1 MRHVPQPSHG
11 KKICTGRPTRGSMRP
26 LLASA
31 TVRGPPARSEGSSS
45 SSPLVN
51 TMRSSQSPPVNQSR
65 ADHRREPHALL
76 PWAHWRGRQLA
87 ALWTVLWFCGL
98 IAASGPHLVHHLTA
112 LPRPAD
118 HHAPA
123 DEPRPLDCGVFSLM
137 QHTPVAEGILNPL
150 PTPLPGGEPSI
161 VEPSLTGHTALWSRV
176 LARAPPV

>member
-1 MRHVPQPSHG
+1 M
-11 KKICTGRPTRGSMRP
+11 GRPTRGSISALM
-26 LLASA
+26 ASA

-51 TMRSSQSPPVNQSR
+51 TMRSSKSPPVHQSR
-65 ADHRREPHALL
+65 ADYRREPHALL
-76 PWAHWRGRQLA
+76 PWARWRGRQLA

-98 IAASGPHLVHHLTA
+98 ITASGPHLVHHLTA

-123 DEPRPLDCGVFSLM
+123 DEPRPPDCWVFSLM
-137 QHTPVAEGILNPL
+137 QHTPVAEGVLSSLPMPL
-150 PTPLPGGEPSI
+150 PVGEPS
-161 VEPSLTGHTALWSRV
+161 VFAPPLTVHTALWSRV

>member
-1 MRHVPQPSHG
+1 M
-11 KKICTGRPTRGSMRP
+11 
-26 LLASA
+26 ASA

-51 TMRSSQSPPVNQSR
+51 TMRSSKSSPVNQSR
-65 ADHRREPHALL
+65 ADDRREPRALL

-118 HHAPA
+118 QHTPA

-150 PTPLPGGEPSI
+150 PMPLPVGEPSV
-161 VEPSLTGHTALWSRV
+161 VEPSLTGHAALWSFV